1 MNPPIRNDP
10 QVRCVACLRNQRG
23 RASSIV
29 AFAGWSVRVRFDRFT
44 LDTDRRQLIRDT
56 ENVHLSPKAFDLLA
70 LLVRHRPKAL
80 AKTELLAQIWPSTFI
95 ADGSLAV
102 VVAEIRAALGD
113 VPRRSRFVRTVHR
126 FGYAFCGDIEGMAT
140 SSTRPGADAA
150 PTFRLLWDTEE
161 AFLEQGA
168 TILGRG
174 SDVGVRLDAQGVSRH
189 HAQIVV
195 SGKTATLED
204 LSSKNGTYVRGSRI
218 ASAVP
223 LVDGAVFFLGPIEVR
238 VRVTSPR
245 PNADETV
252 TVSDIARSAS
262 DT

>member
-1 MNPPIRNDP
+1 M
-10 QVRCVACLRNQRG
+10 
-23 RASSIV
+23 
-29 AFAGWSVRVRFDRFT
+29 RVSFDRFT
-44 LDTDRRQLIRDT
+44 LDTSRRQPIRDT
-56 ENVHLSPKAFDLLA
+56 EHVHLSPKGFDLLT
-70 LLVRHRPKAL
+70 LLVQHQPKAL
-80 AKTELLAQIWPSTFI
+80 AKTELLAQIWPGTFV

-113 VPRRSRFVRTVHR
+113 VPRRSRYVRTVHR
-126 FGYAFCGDIEGMAT
+126 FGYAFCGDIEGTAT
-140 SSTRPGADAA
+140 ASAETGSREA

-174 SDVGVRLDAQGVSRH
+174 SDAGVWLDAQGVSRH

-204 LSSKNGTYVRGSRI
+204 LGSKNGTHVRGSRI

-223 LVDGAVFFLGPIEVR
+223 LVDGTVFFLGPIEVR
-238 VRVTSPR
+238 VRITPPR
-245 PNADETV
+245 ASADETV
-252 TVSDIARSAS
+252 TVSDIASAAS

>member
-1 MNPPIRNDP
+1 MCRLFQEPAR
-10 QVRCVACLRNQRG
+10 QRY
-23 RASSIV
+23 RSSIA
-29 AFAGWSVRVRFDRFT
+29 AFAGGSVRVRFDRFT
-44 LDTDRRQLIRDT
+44 LDTDRRQLVRDT
-56 ENVHLSPKAFDLLA
+56 ENVHLSPKAFDLLT
-70 LLVRHRPKAL
+70 LLVQHQPKAL
-80 AKTELLAQIWPSTFI
+80 AMTDLLAQIWPSTFV

-113 VPRRSRFVRTVHR
+113 VPRRSRFVRTIHR
-126 FGYAFCGDIEGMAT
+126 FGYAFCGHIEGRAT
-140 SSTRPGADAA
+140 SSAGSGSNEA

-174 SDVGVRLDAQGVSRH
+174 SDAGVWLDAQGVSRH

-204 LSSKNGTYVRGSRI
+204 LGSKNGTHVRGSRI

-223 LVDGAVFFLGPIEVR
+223 LVDGTLFFLGPVEVR
-238 VRVTSPR
+238 VRITSPR
-245 PNADETV
+245 PSADETV